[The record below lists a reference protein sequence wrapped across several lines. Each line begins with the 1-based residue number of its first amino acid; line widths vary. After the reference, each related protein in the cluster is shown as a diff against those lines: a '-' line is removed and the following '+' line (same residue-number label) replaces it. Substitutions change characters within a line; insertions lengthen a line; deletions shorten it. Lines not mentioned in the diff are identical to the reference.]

1 MSFSFLHHLFI
12 PHHRNNH
19 RAKLLHNSSLLL
31 LILFISFFT
40 AVSFYLKTSYPQ
52 VLGISYSI
60 SSQDLLTLVN
70 KEREARSLSSL
81 KMNDQL
87 SAAAAGKADHMF
99 ANNYWAHFAPDGT
112 SPWYFIKS
120 AGYSYVYAGENLAKG
135 FTSST
140 DAVEAWMNS
149 PTHKANILSPQ
160 YEDMGFAIK
169 EGTLQGE
176 DTVLIVQMFGAKS
189 NPAFALQQDD
199 GTLEIVGKQQ
209 QEPVPTTQAGLL
221 GESGAKPV
229 SSSGLIKTNA
239 IESNPLIN
247 SVFTS
252 KMLSYAILA
261 IIVSALLLDFIIVE
275 RKRIP
280 RIVGNNVDHIILLV
294 LFLLFI
300 FVMNFS
306 SIL

>member
-1 MSFSFLHHLFI
+1 M
-12 PHHRNNH
+12 
-19 RAKLLHNSSLLL
+19 LHNSSLLL

-70 KEREARSLSSL
+70 KEREARGLSSL

-87 SAAAAGKADHMF
+87 STAAAGKADHMF

-160 YEDMGFAIK
+160 YEDMGFAIR
-169 EGTLQGE
+169 EGILQSE

-229 SSSGLIKTNA
+229 NSSGLIKTNA

>member
-1 MSFSFLHHLFI
+1 
-12 PHHRNNH
+12 
-19 RAKLLHNSSLLL
+19 
-31 LILFISFFT
+31 
-40 AVSFYLKTSYPQ
+40 
-52 VLGISYSI
+52 
-60 SSQDLLTLVN
+60 
-70 KEREARSLSSL
+70 
-81 KMNDQL
+81 MNDQL
-87 SAAAAGKADHMF
+87 STAAAGKAAHMF
-99 ANNYWAHFAPDGT
+99 ANDYWAHFAPDGT

-120 AGYSYVYAGENLAKG
+120 AGYNYVYAGENLAKG
-135 FTSST
+135 FTTSN
-140 DAVEAWMNS
+140 DAVQAWMNS

-160 YEDMGFAIK
+160 YEDMGFAIR

-199 GTLEIVGKQQ
+199 GTLEIVGRKPQGQ
-209 QEPVPTTQAGLL
+209 PVPTTQAGLL
-221 GESGAKPV
+221 GESGTKPV
-229 SSSGLIKTNA
+229 SSSGLIKTNS

-261 IIVSALLLDFIIVE
+261 IIVSALLLDFVIVE

-280 RIVGNNVDHIILLV
+280 RIVGNNVDHIILFV